1 MVKKKLFNEI
11 KRIFGNHL
19 WGITWQ
25 KKKKKIGDTSFNIIQ

>member
-19 WGITWQ
+19 WGITW

>member
-25 KKKKKIGDTSFNIIQ
+25 KKKNK

>member
-25 KKKKKIGDTSFNIIQ
+25 KKKKKWDTNINKKP

>member
-25 KKKKKIGDTSFNIIQ
+25 KKKKKNRGYKL